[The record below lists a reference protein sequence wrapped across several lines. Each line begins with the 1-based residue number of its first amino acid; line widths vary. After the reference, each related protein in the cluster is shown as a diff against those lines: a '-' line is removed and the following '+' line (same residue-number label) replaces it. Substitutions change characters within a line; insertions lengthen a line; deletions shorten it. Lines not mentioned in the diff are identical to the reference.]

1 MSFREMRVFV
11 MFDLPIGTAEE
22 RRAYTRFRKFL
33 MKNGFIMMQWSI
45 YSKLCLNPSAVKATY
60 DKVKKSVPTKGTVQL
75 MVVTEKQYASIEYLT
90 GESSSEYISN
100 TDRLIVL

>member
-1 MSFREMRVFV
+1 MRVFV
-11 MFDLPIGTAEE
+11 MFDLPVLTAEE

-33 MKNGFIMMQWSI
+33 IKNGFIMMQWSI
-45 YSKLCLNPSAVKATY
+45 YSKLCLNPSAVKAIY
-60 DKVKKSVPTKGTVQL
+60 EKVKKYVPTKGVVQL

-90 GESSSEYISN
+90 GESSSEYINS